1 MKEITR
7 FKGYRFEHSE
17 ITLNPPAKNETFKI
31 APFFELTCK
40 ASDNNE
46 ALSATLSVTIK
57 TDAAAGTRAPFD
69 LKVSLTGD
77 FDLGSDLASFKKG
90 QVRFAIETLFPYM
103 RAFVTNLTVMCGLPP
118 FILPLIDVDQMVSSV
133 RDTSELPN

>member
-1 MKEITR
+1 MREITR
-7 FKGYRFEHSE
+7 FKGYRFDRSE

-40 ASDNNE
+40 ASDSNE
-46 ALSATLSVTIK
+46 TLSATLSVTIK
-57 TDAAAGTRAPFD
+57 TDAATGTRAPFD

-77 FDLGSDLASFKKG
+77 FELGADLINFKKG

-103 RAFVTNLTVMCGLPP
+103 RAFVSNLTAMCGLLP
-118 FILPLIDVDQMVSSV
+118 FILPLIDVEQMVSSV
-133 RDTSELPN
+133 RDANELPN